1 MIHAQAQTK
10 RTESYSEQFAAVL
23 HKAFTASLSHAAFS
37 SQAVKGGLKKPSCCA
52 IVRSV
57 AMSSSSGNAMVWGKE
72 SWLQRSARLEADRKV
87 ASDEWTALN
96 KRFSW
101 KSFFLQKVM
110 AIYKVWNLSS

>member
-1 MIHAQAQTK
+1 
-10 RTESYSEQFAAVL
+10 
-23 HKAFTASLSHAAFS
+23 
-37 SQAVKGGLKKPSCCA
+37 
-52 IVRSV
+52 
-57 AMSSSSGNAMVWGKE
+57 MVWGKE
-72 SWLQRSARLEADRKV
+72 TWLQRSARLEADRKV